1 MQHDRLSSDIAGMA
15 SSQVHPHVSGL
26 SCRVFL
32 VPNIVFFGVP
42 LAQCSK
48 YMGLNLLV
56 INAQLWLN
64 QFIWCFRVINAGKS
78 ALNEDQACCE
88 VVVAR
93 RRPMSYCPPS
103 TPSKTPT
110 AKRRN
115 SLPNGE
121 GLGLRMEHKLGE
133 VWKTHESTFHLMH
146 QRQHMLDAFSQQR
159 WHI

>member
-1 MQHDRLSSDIAGMA
+1 MFYIIVNL
-15 SSQVHPHVSGL
+15 HVSC
-26 SCRVFL
+26 SC
-32 VPNIVFFGVP
+32 
-42 LAQCSK
+42 
-48 YMGLNLLV
+48 
-56 INAQLWLN
+56 
-64 QFIWCFRVINAGKS
+64 RVINAGKS

-121 GLGLRMEHKLGE
+121 GLGLRMEYGKLGE
-133 VWKTHESTFHLMH
+133 VRKHTHTHSIEHVSVHTKGLQRTYST
-146 QRQHMLDAFSQQR
+146 
-159 WHI
+159 